1 MLYAFLILI
10 VFVTSTLSGVLGM
23 AGGMILMAVLAMT
36 LPIAAAMMLHGAV
49 QLTANGSR
57 AWFLREHVQWT
68 VLPWYALG
76 ALSVLG
82 AFTALL
88 LVPNAGVVLVLIGLL
103 SLGARFSSRFARLDI
118 TRPGTAIA
126 CGIIVTTA
134 QLLAGASGPLLDV
147 FYLNSALSRHAV
159 VANKALTQALGH
171 TIKIVY
177 YGLVVGILGSA
188 TERAF
193 SDVLPPVFVA
203 IALGAALLGTRSGTR
218 LLDHINEERFRYWSG
233 IIITGIAVICVF
245 QGAWILW
252 RV

>member
-1 MLYAFLILI
+1 MLYALLIVV

-23 AGGMILMAVLAMT
+23 AGGMILMAVLVIT

-76 ALSVLG
+76 ALIVLG
-82 AFTALL
+82 AFTALV
-88 LVPNAGVVLVLIGLL
+88 LVPNAGLVLLLIGLF

-118 TRPGTAIA
+118 TNPVTAMA

-147 FYLNSALSRHAV
+147 FYLNSTLSRHAV

-171 TIKIVY
+171 AIKIAY
-177 YGLVVGILGSA
+177 YGLVVGI
-188 TERAF
+188 

-203 IALGAALLGTRSGTR
+203 IALGAAVLGTRSGTR

-233 IIITGIAVICVF
+233 FIITGIAVICVL
-245 QGAWILW
+245 QGTWILW
-252 RV
+252 RP

>member
-1 MLYAFLILI
+1 MPAMLYAALVFV

-23 AGGMILMAVLAMT
+23 AGGMILMAVLAIT

-76 ALSVLG
+76 AFIVLG
-82 AFTALL
+82 AFTALV
-88 LVPNAGVVLVLIGLL
+88 LVPDAGLVLVLIGLF
-103 SLGARFSSRFARLDI
+103 SLGARFSSRFARLDM
-118 TRPGTAIA
+118 TNPVTAMA

-171 TIKIVY
+171 TIKIAY
-177 YGLVVGILGSA
+177 YGVVIGI
-188 TERAF
+188 

-203 IALGAALLGTRSGTR
+203 IALAAALLGTRTGTR
-218 LLDHINEERFRYWSG
+218 LLDHINEHRFRYWSG
-233 IIITGIAVICVF
+233 FIITGIAVICVL

-252 RV
+252 ND